1 MLRNPRIKYNVHYL
15 KDRETSQSF
24 RVSLSSRCRP
34 MQDLSIEYDWIVIR
48 EVINRTSVE
57 VLAEKAAEHEEWI
70 TPETMESINTR
81 RV

>member
-1 MLRNPRIKYNVHYL
+1 
-15 KDRETSQSF
+15 
-24 RVSLSSRCRP
+24 

-48 EVINRTSVE
+48 EVINRTCVE

-81 RV
+81 RVWM